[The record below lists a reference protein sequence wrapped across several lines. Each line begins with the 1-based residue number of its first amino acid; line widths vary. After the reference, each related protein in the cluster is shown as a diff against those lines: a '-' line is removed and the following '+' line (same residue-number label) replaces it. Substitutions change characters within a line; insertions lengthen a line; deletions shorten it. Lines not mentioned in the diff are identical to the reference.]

1 MLEACTDVT
10 VRWDTDWSAGL
21 LVKVSYR
28 RFHGGLVVAVVV
40 MVVLARGGAGGGF
53 VTHRVQHP
61 IRRNR

>member
-1 MLEACTDVT
+1 MHL
-10 VRWDTDWSAGL
+10 DTDWSAGL

-28 RFHGGLVVAVVV
+28 RFHRGLVVVV
-40 MVVLARGGAGGGF
+40 MVVMVVVVLARGGAGGGF

>member
-1 MLEACTDVT
+1 MHL
-10 VRWDTDWSAGL
+10 DTDWSAGL

-28 RFHGGLVVAVVV
+28 RFPWGLVVAGDG
-40 MVVLARGGAGGGF
+40 VVLARGGAGGGF

>member
-1 MLEACTDVT
+1 MHL
-10 VRWDTDWSAGL
+10 DTDWSAGL

-28 RFHGGLVVAVVV
+28 RFHRGLVVVVV
-40 MVVLARGGAGGGF
+40 VVVLARGGAGGGF